1 MCTHTAA
8 REPCTQPSRCSQI
21 RAAGDKDA
29 DDIRTL
35 MEEVDLRIGEA
46 KKSTYEFKRDVVM
59 AGDAAAGASISA
71 DRVVRCGGARR
82 RCAHAPL
89 GA

>member
-1 MCTHTAA
+1 M
-8 REPCTQPSRCSQI
+8 
-21 RAAGDKDA
+21 

-59 AGDAAAGASISA
+59 AGDAGAGGGISA
-71 DRVVRCGGARR
+71 DRVVRYGVGTAMP
-82 RCAHAPL
+82 AAWK
-89 GA
+89 

>member
-1 MCTHTAA
+1 M
-8 REPCTQPSRCSQI
+8 QV
-21 RAAGDKDA
+21 RAAGEKDV

-59 AGDAAAGASISA
+59 AGDAAGGGGISA
-71 DRVVRCGGARR
+71 DRVVR
-82 RCAHAPL
+82 
-89 GA
+89 